1 MRFII
6 AFIVIFVWTG
16 ACSPTKKH
24 RKRYPRADYSERYH
38 IKSRIK
44 SKHYDKKS
52 QKKSARATQKKHP
65 KVQISPPVISNPS
78 LLPTILNTKDQT
90 IMILIDQGKYL
101 VGVKN
106 MNQQRTSSLSEK
118 SSQLVSISAFYIDRT
133 ETTVTNFQKF
143 QPEYTEKTYTEGKPC
158 PQCPAMGITWYQAQK
173 YCQWA
178 GKRLPTENEWEA
190 AARGN
195 SNFNWPW
202 GNEHHPQHA
211 NTLGKEDGF
220 LFVAPVAS
228 FPKGASPFG
237 LMDMT
242 GNVWEWVM
250 GENNG
255 LKIVKGGGWT
265 SYGNQ
270 SKISSRNTANPK
282 LKNPTFGFRCAAK
295 RQR

>member
-6 AFIVIFVWTG
+6 AFIVIFFWTG
-16 ACSPTKKH
+16 ACAPTKKH
-24 RKRYPRADYSERYH
+24 RKQYPRSDY
-38 IKSRIK
+38 
-44 SKHYDKKS
+44 SKHYLKKS
-52 QKKSARATQKKHP
+52 RKNSEHYVKKSRKKSVRVIKKKSP
-65 KVQISPPVISNPS
+65 KVQNLPPVISNPS
-78 LLPTILNTKDQT
+78 LLPTILNKKDQAM
-90 IMILIDQGKYL
+90 MILIDQGKYL

-106 MNQQRTSSLSEK
+106 MAPQKILSPRDNG
-118 SSQLVSISAFYIDRT
+118 SQIVSIPAFYIDRT

-143 QPEYTEKTYTEGKPC
+143 QPGYTEKPFTEGKPC
-158 PQCPAMGITWYQAQK
+158 PKCPAMGITWYQAQK

-178 GKRLPTENEWEA
+178 GKRLPTENEWEV

-195 SNFNWPW
+195 STFNWPW
-202 GNEHHPQHA
+202 GNGHHPQHA
-211 NTLGKEDGF
+211 NTLGKDDGF

-250 GENNG
+250 AESNG

-270 SKISSRNTANPK
+270 SKISFRNAVDPN
-282 LKNPTFGFRCAAK
+282 LKNPTFGFRCAANN
-295 RQR
+295 QR

>member
-6 AFIVIFVWTG
+6 TFIVIFVWTG
-16 ACSPTKKH
+16 ACSPTKKQ
-24 RKRYPRADYSERYH
+24 RKRDPRSDYSERYH
-38 IKSRIK
+38 TKSRKK
-44 SKHYDKKS
+44 SKRYDKKS
-52 QKKSARATQKKHP
+52 QKKSVQATQKKPP
-65 KVQISPPVISNPS
+65 KVQTSSPVINNPS

-90 IMILIDQGKYL
+90 IMILIDQGNYL

-106 MNQQRTSSLSEK
+106 MDPQRTLNPKEK
-118 SSQLVSISAFYIDRT
+118 GSQLVPISAFYIDRT
-133 ETTVTNFQKF
+133 ETTDTNFKKF
-143 QPEYTEKTYTEGKPC
+143 QPDYTEKPYTEGKPC

-195 SNFNWPW
+195 STFTWPW
-202 GNEHHPQHA
+202 GNEHYPQHA
-211 NTLGKEDGF
+211 NTLGKDDGF

-228 FPKGASPFG
+228 FPKGASRFG

-250 GENNG
+250 GESNG

-265 SYGNQ
+265 SFGNQ
-270 SKISSRNTANPK
+270 SKISFRNTVGAN
-282 LKNPTFGFRCAAK
+282 LKNPTFGFRCAAN
-295 RQR
+295 RRR

>member
-6 AFIVIFVWTG
+6 AFIVIFFWTG
-16 ACSPTKKH
+16 ACAPIKKH
-24 RKRYPRADYSERYH
+24 RKRHPRPDY
-38 IKSRIK
+38 

-52 QKKSARATQKKHP
+52 RKKSVPIIKKKPP

-78 LLPTILNTKDQT
+78 LLPTILNKKDQT
-90 IMILIDQGKYL
+90 MMILIDQGKYL

-106 MNQQRTSSLSEK
+106 MAPQRTLSSSLK
-118 SSQLVSISAFYIDRT
+118 GSQLVSISAFYIDRT
-133 ETTVTNFQKF
+133 ETTVTNFKKF
-143 QPEYTEKTYTEGKPC
+143 QPEYNEKPYTEGKPC

-195 SNFNWPW
+195 SNFIWPW
-202 GNEHHPQHA
+202 GNEHSSQHA
-211 NTLGKEDGF
+211 NTLGKDDGF

-228 FPKGASPFG
+228 FPKGSSPFG

-265 SYGNQ
+265 SYGTQ
-270 SKISSRNTANPK
+270 SKIFGIINGRNFINQQKALHFKFP
-282 LKNPTFGFRCAAK
+282 FC
-295 RQR
+295 

>member
-6 AFIVIFVWTG
+6 AFIVIFFWTG
-16 ACSPTKKH
+16 ACAPTKKH
-24 RKRYPRADYSERYH
+24 RKQYPRSDY
-38 IKSRIK
+38 
-44 SKHYDKKS
+44 SKHYLKKS
-52 QKKSARATQKKHP
+52 RKNSEHYVKKSRKKSVRVIKKKSP
-65 KVQISPPVISNPS
+65 KVQILPPVISNPS
-78 LLPTILNTKDQT
+78 LLPTILNKKDQAM
-90 IMILIDQGKYL
+90 MILIDQGKYL

-106 MNQQRTSSLSEK
+106 MAPQKILSPRDNG
-118 SSQLVSISAFYIDRT
+118 SQIVSIPAFYIDRT

-143 QPEYTEKTYTEGKPC
+143 QPGYTEKPFTEGKPC
-158 PQCPAMGITWYQAQK
+158 PKCPAMGITWYQAQK

-178 GKRLPTENEWEA
+178 GKRLPTENEWEV

-195 SNFNWPW
+195 STFNWPW
-202 GNEHHPQHA
+202 GNGHHPQHA
-211 NTLGKEDGF
+211 NTLGKDDGF

-250 GENNG
+250 AESNG

-270 SKISSRNTANPK
+270 SKISFRNAVDPN
-282 LKNPTFGFRCAAK
+282 LKNPTFGFRCAANN
-295 RQR
+295 QR